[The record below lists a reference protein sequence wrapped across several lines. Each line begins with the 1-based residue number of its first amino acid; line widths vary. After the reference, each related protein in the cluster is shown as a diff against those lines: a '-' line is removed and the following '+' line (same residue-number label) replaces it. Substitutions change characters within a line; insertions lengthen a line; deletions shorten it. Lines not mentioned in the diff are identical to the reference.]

1 MTEEKLPLYARIMTG
16 YIQRRPIEMLI
27 DTLIKQIDN
36 QSEGTVS
43 VACFDI
49 DGFGKI
55 EADHGYQIAD
65 ALLEKVSLM
74 IDDVVGSEFATRY
87 VRDSFIVVYD
97 GLTLEEAFFEAE
109 QLRRQMSQ
117 TEFELSDDDKTIS
130 VTVAFSAGVGSYP
143 GEPESRYELLNMAE
157 EASRQAYKNGG
168 NSILFARPTN
178 MVPKTSHY
186 TPEQLD
192 RLRDL
197 RKQLG
202 RSEASLLRE
211 ALDDFLR
218 KYDQRDMRRTL
229 LVTPNL

>member
-1 MTEEKLPLYARIMTG
+1 MTEEKLPLYARVMTG

-36 QSEGTVS
+36 QSEGAVS

-49 DGFGKI
+49 DGFGKV
-55 EADHGYQIAD
+55 EAEHGYQIAD
-65 ALLEKVSLM
+65 GLLEKISET
-74 IDDVVGSEFATRY
+74 IDGVVGSEFATRY
-87 VRDSFIVVYD
+87 VRDSFVVVYKD
-97 GLTLEEAFFEAE
+97 LTLEEAFFAAE
-109 QLRRQMSQ
+109 QLRRQLSK
-117 TEFELSDDDKTIS
+117 TEFVISSDDKTATII
-130 VTVAFSAGVGSYP
+130 VAFSTGVASYP

-168 NSILFARPTN
+168 NSILFAKPTN
-178 MVPKTSHY
+178 MIPKTNHY
-186 TPEQLD
+186 TPEQLE
-192 RLRDL
+192 RLNEL
-197 RKQLG
+197 REQLG
-202 RSEASLLRE
+202 RSQASLFRE